1 MFDSV
6 RIGNGDGGI
15 IEMVP
20 AAVFGAKSGVVTRT
34 SSGTMMNYDGC
45 QVV

>member
-6 RIGNGDGGI
+6 RIGNGDSGI

-20 AAVFGAKSGVVTRT
+20 AAVFGAKSCVVTRT
-34 SSGTMMNYDGC
+34 SSGTMMNYDGS